1 MDAKTLKSK
10 LNGAALEQ
18 LAALSL
24 ESLLDTPVESVIGED
39 SVVRITRVALGGWLE
54 SSESLE
60 AFNRLTERVVNE
72 LSGNREAIKDVVA
85 REVREAVREVVSRPF
100 SPDRKVVLSIID
112 RGPARELVRQLLLD
126 AILDF
131 GKKISAPMS
140 GMAKG
145 LGSLARMATETVK
158 SRGGGLG
165 SLVGAVSGEVERQ
178 LEKRAVEFV
187 DAALGGIF
195 GQIAD
200 AVSNPERAAEAAELR
215 LSMFDGVMSL
225 TLQQLSR
232 ELMNADLP
240 GSAQTLR
247 ESLKR
252 WLASSEAEPQLKS
265 LTQFA
270 LKAAPQRTMRAWL
283 AEWGMLETMRPLMHE
298 QILARMKDV
307 VATDAFS
314 AWLNGLLTE

>member
-10 LNGAALEQ
+10 LNGTALEQ
-18 LAALSL
+18 LASVSL
-24 ESLLDTPVESVIGED
+24 ESLLDTPVEAVIGED

-54 SSESLE
+54 SNESLE
-60 AFNRLTERVVNE
+60 AFNRLVERVVNE
-72 LSGNREAIKDVVA
+72 LSGNRTPIKDVVS
-85 REVREAVREVVSRPF
+85 REVREALRDVVSRPF
-100 SPDRKVVLSIID
+100 SPDRKVVLSLID

-131 GKKISAPMS
+131 GKKVTAPVS

-145 LGSLARMATETVK
+145 LGSLARLATDTVK
-158 SRGGGLG
+158 ARGGGLG

-200 AVSNPERAAEAAELR
+200 AVSNPDRAAEAAELR
-215 LSMFDGVMSL
+215 LSMFDGAMGL

-247 ESLKR
+247 ESLNR

-265 LTQFA
+265 LAKFA
-270 LKAAPQRTMRAWL
+270 LKAAPHRTMRAWL
-283 AEWGMLETMRPLMHE
+283 AEWGMLETMQPLMHE
-298 QILARMKDV
+298 QLLARMKDV

-314 AWLNGLLTE
+314 TWLDELLAE